1 AIARLSLPPRRN
13 VHKSA
18 IRVPERE
25 LDRAGTQPKQASAHY
40 VGGHTTK
47 TFAEGIFSCFG
58 HSIIALDHFAAV
70 VAMGCL
76 AAVHGS
82 GRPSGSSCVTASRAI
97 GRNPNHFAMSAAA
110 HEACYF
116 PGSPSARHLG
126 VPAKCLSMDQGADA
140 VVGQQFKQNG
150 MRHLAV
156 QYDDA

>member
-1 AIARLSLPPRRN
+1 MTLASASVDMVAPAIAAAVCRGQGRGCQAAIARLSLPPRRN

-70 VAMGCL
+70 
-76 AAVHGS
+76 
-82 GRPSGSSCVTASRAI
+82 
-97 GRNPNHFAMSAAA
+97 
-110 HEACYF
+110 
-116 PGSPSARHLG
+116 
-126 VPAKCLSMDQGADA
+126 
-140 VVGQQFKQNG
+140 
-150 MRHLAV
+150 
-156 QYDDA
+156 